1 MNCGIGAGRLE
12 PCLNNIGGLVNVYL
26 FTYLGY
32 RKYEI
37 SQDGTTLLK
46 FPTTDVYKYELRA
59 DANTFTST
67 ANLDDDGISYTQ
79 SASFVLKGLFND
91 RVEINGLLNKR
102 VGVIVETRLGHYQ
115 IMGLY
120 NGCVVKSV
128 KGSTGGGRT
137 DFRGYTINI
146 EAKEL
151 NQPFFIQDLEDAGFD
166 PVEPIIGDYLL
177 QENGFRILQQNGFG
191 ILLSD
196 PTELSLIANYQF
208 NNNLIDSVN
217 GYNLTGQNINY
228 FAGNAVFNG
237 VDSEAKRSDSGGI
250 FSFTDGTNDLPF
262 RIETSV
268 KFNDF
273 KDDFEFL
280 ANKRNINNAEWQ
292 LFYNKSATAIRFT
305 LFNDLDDTIYIQRG
319 CVINPQR
326 NITYNIVVTYDGSK
340 EVSGLKVFVNG
351 IEGTDEIIEGNY
363 IGMSKTQT
371 DLLIGSFSIVNRYEF
386 NGQMDYLKIYK

>member
-1 MNCGIGAGRLE
+1 MNCGLFKGRDE
-12 PCLNNIGGLVNVYL
+12 PCLNNIGGLVNLYL

-67 ANLDDDGISYTQ
+67 ANLDDDGRSYTQ

-151 NQPFFIQDLEDAGFD
+151 NQPFFIEDLEDAGFD
-166 PVEPIIGDYLL
+166 VIEPTENNYLL
-177 QENGFRILQQNGFG
+177 QENGFYLLQENGFK
-191 ILLSD
+191 ILL
-196 PTELSLIANYQF
+196 
-208 NNNLIDSVN
+208 
-217 GYNLTGQNINY
+217 
-228 FAGNAVFNG
+228 
-237 VDSEAKRSDSGGI
+237 
-250 FSFTDGTNDLPF
+250 
-262 RIETSV
+262 
-268 KFNDF
+268 
-273 KDDFEFL
+273 
-280 ANKRNINNAEWQ
+280 
-292 LFYNKSATAIRFT
+292 
-305 LFNDLDDTIYIQRG
+305 
-319 CVINPQR
+319 
-326 NITYNIVVTYDGSK
+326 
-340 EVSGLKVFVNG
+340 
-351 IEGTDEIIEGNY
+351 
-363 IGMSKTQT
+363 
-371 DLLIGSFSIVNRYEF
+371 
-386 NGQMDYLKIYK
+386 

>member
-12 PCLNNIGGLVNVYL
+12 PCLNNIGGLVNLYL

-67 ANLDDDGISYTQ
+67 ANLDDDGRSYTQ

-91 RVEINGLLNKR
+91 RVEINSLLNKR

-151 NQPFFIQDLEDAGFD
+151 NQPFFIEDLEDAGFD
-166 PVEPIIGDYLL
+166 VIEPTENNYLL
-177 QENGFRILQQNGFG
+177 QENGFYLLQENGFK
-191 ILLSD
+191 ILL
-196 PTELSLIANYQF
+196 
-208 NNNLIDSVN
+208 
-217 GYNLTGQNINY
+217 
-228 FAGNAVFNG
+228 
-237 VDSEAKRSDSGGI
+237 
-250 FSFTDGTNDLPF
+250 
-262 RIETSV
+262 
-268 KFNDF
+268 
-273 KDDFEFL
+273 
-280 ANKRNINNAEWQ
+280 
-292 LFYNKSATAIRFT
+292 
-305 LFNDLDDTIYIQRG
+305 
-319 CVINPQR
+319 
-326 NITYNIVVTYDGSK
+326 
-340 EVSGLKVFVNG
+340 
-351 IEGTDEIIEGNY
+351 
-363 IGMSKTQT
+363 
-371 DLLIGSFSIVNRYEF
+371 
-386 NGQMDYLKIYK
+386 